1 LIKAAR
7 QFSRILVVEMN
18 LGQYVNEIRRVLC
31 GKKIVFYGQMNGIL
45 ISPAKIM
52 EAIDNE

>member
-1 LIKAAR
+1 
-7 QFSRILVVEMN
+7 MN

-31 GKKIVFYGQMNGIL
+31 DKNVEFYGQMDGVL

-52 EAIDNE
+52 EVIENE